1 MAKWRKLLQ
10 RMAQDPSPTSYTYDQ
25 AAYILGNLGF
35 ELAVHGAG
43 SHRKWRAI
51 GPAGSPVIIGLV
63 ERGSGCMKAYL
74 IRDMILAL
82 RQNGFLDC

>member
-10 RMAQDPSPTSYTYDQ
+10 RMAEDPSPTGYTYEE
-25 AAYILGNLGF
+25 AASVLWNLGF

-51 GPAGSPVIIGLV
+51 GPTGSPVIIGLV
-63 ERGSGCMKAYL
+63 EHGSGHLKAYL
-74 IRDMILAL
+74 IRDMISAL
-82 RQNGFLDC
+82 RKSGFLDH